1 MSLVREQVSRG
12 PCRWR
17 DRPLERLSERE
28 HRHRVSN
35 RRLAE
40 LERAR
45 ERRVS
50 ARAAT
55 METKRARRTAQGQ
68 AQHFSGCGQTRK
80 ERTRT
85 ADRAR
90 ARAIPISIAACAS
103 GVKRVDDRTAML
115 QLMLGSQR
123 VEGERGEGADDE
135 GAADQRRHRRDAGAQ
150 QEVEQRDEDE
160 RTQVA
165 CAVSTLHSRSIAPT
179 DCTRQSKSHDRVT
192 HRNDRSPLRQQD
204 HEAA

>member
-45 ERRVS
+45 EGRVR
-50 ARAAT
+50 ARAARWRRSGPDAQRKDRRSASAAAF
-55 METKRARRTAQGQ
+55 KRAK
-68 AQHFSGCGQTRK
+68 SGR
-80 ERTRT
+80 
-85 ADRAR
+85 ADGAR
-90 ARAIPISIAACAS
+90 WQSRAS

-115 QLMLGSQR
+115 HLTLGSQR

-135 GAADQRRHRRDAGAQ
+135 RAADQRGHRRDAGAQ
-150 QEVEQRDEDE
+150 QEVEQRDENE
-160 RTQVA
+160 RTQIA
-165 CAVSTLHSRSIAPT
+165 CAISSLQESLSRT
-179 DCTRQSKSHDRVT
+179 DG
-192 HRNDRSPLRQQD
+192 LRG
-204 HEAA
+204 